1 MTSIIK
7 RHVKTEINLSK
18 DILGKIEYKVIDENQ
33 AIANIQFQL
42 KTQLFEKIMRERLEK
57 HLLEIVI
64 DKSGSMAGENI

>member
-1 MTSIIK
+1 MTSFIK